1 MINLNI
7 KSIEQCDEYIV
18 HLLGFLDKVYNQLSK
33 NENVE
38 LTKTFVKD
46 FGEKFEMLIKFIHDN
61 KFLNEKIF
69 SDEND
74 LKFALESFGEA
85 FHSLDYD
92 LCAEILKYEIKYI
105 LCKWKVKLEL
115 KTF

>member
-1 MINLNI
+1 MLDLNI
-7 KSIEQCDEYIV
+7 KSLQQCEDYITK
-18 HLLGFLDKVYNQLSK
+18 LLIFLDQVCNQLYT

-38 LTKTFVKD
+38 ITKTFVYE
-46 FGEKFEMLIKFIHDN
+46 FGDQFETLIKFIKNN

-74 LKFALESFGEA
+74 LKFALESFGES
-85 FHSLDYD
+85 FHSYDYE
-92 LCAEILKYEIKYI
+92 LCGEILKYEIRYI
-105 LCKWKVKLEL
+105 LCKWKIKLEP

>member
-46 FGEKFEMLIKFIHDN
+46 FGEKFETLIKFIHDN
-61 KFLNEKIF
+61 KFLNE
-69 SDEND
+69 N
-74 LKFALESFGEA
+74 
-85 FHSLDYD
+85 SLDYD

>member
-7 KSIEQCDEYIV
+7 KSIEQCIGYIV
-18 HLLGFLDKVYNQLSK
+18 QLSEFLDKVCDQLST

-46 FGEKFEMLIKFIHDN
+46 FGEQFETLIKFIYYN

-74 LKFALESFGEA
+74 LKFALESFGDA

-92 LCAEILKYEIKYI
+92 LCAEILKFEIKYI
-105 LCKWKVKLEL
+105 LCKWKVKLEP
-115 KTF
+115 KTL